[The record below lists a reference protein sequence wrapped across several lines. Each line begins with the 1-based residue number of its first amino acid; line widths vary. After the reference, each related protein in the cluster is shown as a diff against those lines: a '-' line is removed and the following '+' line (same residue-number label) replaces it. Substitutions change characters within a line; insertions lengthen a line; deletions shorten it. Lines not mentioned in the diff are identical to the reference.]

1 MSRMYAILAAVAVVA
16 VGAWYFMSNGDS
28 APGPVAGGYEF
39 QETASEFG
47 LSEMTLGNPD
57 APVTV
62 VEYASYT
69 CPHCARF
76 HEGAYKQLKAD
87 FIDTGKINFVYREV
101 FFDRPGI
108 WASMVARCGGG
119 EKFHGITELIYKG
132 QSTWARAGSP
142 AAIATELGKI
152 GRLAGLDGDTLDAC
166 LQDAEKAESLNK
178 WQTENLAAD
187 NIDSTPS
194 FVINGKKYSNMAY
207 SEMKA
212 LLEAALGG

>member
-1 MSRMYAILAAVAVVA
+1 MSRTNMILAAIAVVA
-16 VGAWYFMSNGDS
+16 LGAWYFMSGNNS
-28 APGPVAGGYEF
+28 APGPVAGGFTFE
-39 QETASEFG
+39 ETAYEFG
-47 LSEMTLGNPD
+47 LKEMTEGNPD

-76 HEGAYKQLKAD
+76 HSGAYKQLKAD

-108 WASMVARCGGG
+108 WASMVARCGGA
-119 EKFHGITELIYKG
+119 EKFHGITDLLYQG
-132 QSTWARAGSP
+132 QSTWARAGAP
-142 AAIATELGKI
+142 AAIVAELGKI

-166 LQDAEKAESLNK
+166 LQDAEKAENLNK

-207 SEMKA
+207 SEMKN
-212 LLEAALGG
+212 LLETALGN

>member
-1 MSRMYAILAAVAVVA
+1 MSRTNMILAAIAVVA
-16 VGAWYFMSNGDS
+16 LGAWYFTTGSSS
-28 APGPVAGGYEF
+28 AAGPVEGGYAFE
-39 QETASEFG
+39 ETASEFG
-47 LSEMTLGNPD
+47 LQEMTEGNPD

-76 HEGAYKQLKAD
+76 HSGAYKQLKAD

-119 EKFHGITELIYKG
+119 EKFHGITDLLYKG
-132 QSTWARAGSP
+132 QSTWARAGAP
-142 AAIATELGKI
+142 AAIVAELGKI

-166 LQDAEKAESLNK
+166 LQDAEKAENLNK
-178 WQTENLAAD
+178 WQTQNLAAD

-194 FVINGKKYSNMAY
+194 FVINGRKYSNMAY
-207 SEMKA
+207 GEMKT
-212 LLEAALGG
+212 LLETALGN